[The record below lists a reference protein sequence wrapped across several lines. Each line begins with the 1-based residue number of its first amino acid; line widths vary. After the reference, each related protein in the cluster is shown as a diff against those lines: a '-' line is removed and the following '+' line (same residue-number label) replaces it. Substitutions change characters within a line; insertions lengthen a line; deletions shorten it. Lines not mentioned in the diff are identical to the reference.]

1 MKREFIIII
10 LSLFS
15 FSIFAQKVQMEGTA
29 SLEQVYGEQFESET
43 LLTMNDMDIDFGY
56 VLYQAEVTIES
67 GNARLEFENVRDYAA
82 IYANGEL
89 QGTATDS
96 RKKLTLPGPE
106 GKYLLQCYVEN
117 IGRITYGPEIL
128 DNSKGL
134 FGSVTLDGKE
144 IENWTMIEL
153 RISDC
158 DVNALVFTEQKTA
171 TAPCFYKGGFA
182 LDAVKD
188 VYLDIT
194 GWGMGEVWINGQYM
208 GSYWEEEKQQSIQ
221 VPASVLVGG
230 RNEVIV
236 FELKNN
242 NQASMQLS
250 DAPVF
255 K

>member
-10 LSLFS
+10 LLLFS

-29 SLEQVYGEQFESET
+29 SLEQLYGEQVESET
-43 LLTMNDMDIDFGY
+43 LLTMNDLDVEFGY
-56 VLYQAEVTIES
+56 VLYQAEVTITQE
-67 GNARLEFENVRDYAA
+67 NAQLEFENVRDYAA
-82 IYANGEL
+82 IYVNGTL
-89 QGTATDS
+89 QGTVTDN
-96 RKKLTLPGPE
+96 RKKLTLPAPA

-134 FGSVTLDGKE
+134 FGAVTLDDVE

-153 RISDC
+153 RVKDC
-158 DVNALVFTEQKTA
+158 DVNALVFTEQKTVA
-171 TAPCFYKGGFA
+171 VPCFYKGSFT

-188 VYLDIT
+188 LYLDIT

-242 NQASMQLS
+242 NQVSMQLS
-250 DAPVF
+250 DTPVF

>member
-1 MKREFIIII
+1 MKREFVIII
-10 LSLFS
+10 LSLLS

-29 SLEQVYGEQFESET
+29 SLEQVYGELFESET
-43 LLTMNDMDIDFGY
+43 LLTMNDLDVEFGY
-56 VLYQAEVTIES
+56 VLYQAEVNMEA

-82 IYANGEL
+82 IYANGAL
-89 QGTATDS
+89 QGTVTDN
-96 RKKLTLPGPE
+96 RKKLTLPAPA

-128 DNSKGL
+128 DNWKGL
-134 FGSVTLDGKE
+134 FGSVTLGGKE
-144 IENWTMIEL
+144 IEHWTMIEL
-153 RISDC
+153 RVRNC
-158 DVNALVFTEQKTA
+158 DVNTLVFTEQKTS
-171 TAPCFYKGGFA
+171 TVPCFYKGSFTM
-182 LDAVKD
+182 DTVKD
-188 VYLDIT
+188 VYIDIT

-221 VPASVLVGG
+221 VPASVLVNG

-242 NQASMQLS
+242 NQVSMRLS
-250 DAPVF
+250 DTPVF